1 MTFTDV
7 LEAHDALVERAN
19 RIFKNKRK
27 RYYTIGKVF
36 HEQRTIVFIDR
47 ETQEMLLKI
56 SLDIRYKKVLE
67 KDAKMLDIFSQ
78 DATIEEL
85 VKQTDSC
92 IKLEECLLAFR
103 ESERGTA
110 VYNRL
115 T

>member
-1 MTFTDV
+1 MTYHDV
-7 LEAHDALVERAN
+7 VKLFVELMARADK
-19 RIFKNKRK
+19 IFKNKGTRH
-27 RYYTIGKVF
+27 YTVGKIL
-36 HEQRTIVFIDR
+36 HEQRTIIYIDR
-47 ETQEMLLKI
+47 ETQTILLKMSI
-56 SLDIRYKKVLE
+56 DIRYKKVLE
-67 KDAKMLDIFSQ
+67 KDAKLLDIFSQ